1 MLGGVYPV
9 TATLL
14 LLGYAL
20 ALPIG
25 MKLPQVVAQQ
35 NRLAMI
41 GHQLGVVIAGIG
53 WLLKE
58 SVALAVVHVIW
69 LAGARL
75 WFYSVGRSQ
84 ARPT

>member
-1 MLGGVYPV
+1 MYPV

-35 NRLAMI
+35 NRLAMV
-41 GHQLGVVIAGIG
+41 GHQVGIVIAGVG

-58 SVALAVVHVIW
+58 SVGLAVVHGLW
-69 LAGARL
+69 LVGARI
-75 WFYSVGRSQ
+75 WFYAVGRIR